1 MIFSVRCS
9 VARLPM
15 LHAKGLTYS
24 PDGRPPSSSS
34 SSSTGF
40 EPPSKRRAPI
50 RHSVFAVGGSEDVDA
65 DGLCIDQLEYNAI
78 HMRSPSSPSTRDKH
92 GQGDSLPLSPLARPL
107 LQLDITQENG
117 ANTPTMGAM
126 ARKGMKRRVSAML
139 SSQEEKVE
147 LPTTTTAGRVPV
159 VADPSLPAISR
170 LSDSSTS
177 TLKASPLRAGL
188 STPTR
193 AAKMAKAFAE
203 SPVEASAPRPGLR

>member
-1 MIFSVRCS
+1 
-9 VARLPM
+9 M

-147 LPTTTTAGRVPV
+147 LPDDDDGWACARRRRPIFTSSPG
-159 VADPSLPAISR
+159 ISR

>member
-1 MIFSVRCS
+1 
-9 VARLPM
+9 M

-107 LQLDITQENG
+107 LLLDITQENG